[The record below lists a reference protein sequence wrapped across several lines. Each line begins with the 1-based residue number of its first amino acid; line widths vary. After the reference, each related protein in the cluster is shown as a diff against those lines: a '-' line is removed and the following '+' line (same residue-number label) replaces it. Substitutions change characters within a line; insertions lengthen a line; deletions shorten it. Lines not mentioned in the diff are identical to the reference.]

1 MATEDKTVDQMD
13 EEAIKLISAD
23 IKASKDEAEGGEAEP
38 KVEIEVETEGGDDAK
53 PADAA
58 PSVNENKDDRIAKL
72 EKMLEELTG
81 HVKSQG
87 RTPEHSAF
95 ATAYPHL
102 SDKYSELSEKA
113 VKFAD
118 DAVGRES
125 ENWGKIADKY
135 LRSMADGMKAEDA
148 KPAAKGENKGELV
161 KSGAKKPEGVAP
173 VSKPKPAQKANKNLL
188 SEEEEIALLTPKSY

>member
-1 MATEDKTVDQMD
+1 
-13 EEAIKLISAD
+13 
-23 IKASKDEAEGGEAEP
+23 
-38 KVEIEVETEGGDDAK
+38 
-53 PADAA
+53 
-58 PSVNENKDDRIAKL
+58 
-72 EKMLEELTG
+72 
-81 HVKSQG
+81 
-87 RTPEHSAF
+87 
-95 ATAYPHL
+95 
-102 SDKYSELSEKA
+102 

-135 LRSMADGMKAEDA
+135 LRSMADGMKAEDS
-148 KPAAKGENKGELV
+148 KPAAKGETKAELV

>member
-13 EEAIKLISAD
+13 EDAIKLISAD
-23 IKASKDEAEGGEAEP
+23 IKASKDEAEGEAPKDEVV
-38 KVEIEVETEGGDDAK
+38 KVEVGDDAK
-53 PADAA
+53 PADAE

-135 LRSMADGMKAEDA
+135 LRSMADGMKAEDS
-148 KPAAKGENKGELV
+148 KTAAKGETKAELV

>member
-1 MATEDKTVDQMD
+1 MATEEKTVDQMD
-13 EEAIKLISAD
+13 EEAIKLISDD
-23 IKASKDEAEGGEAEP
+23 IAASKEEP
-38 KVEIEVETEGGDDAK
+38 ETEEKPEVEIEVKAEGK
-53 PADAA
+53 EEPA
-58 PSVNENKDDRIAKL
+58 PVSGENKDDRIAKL

-135 LRSMADGMKAEDA
+135 LRSMADGMKKEDTAPAAA
-148 KPAAKGENKGELV
+148 KPEKPA
-161 KSGAKKPEGVAP
+161 SGAKKPEGVAP
-173 VSKPKPAQKANKNLL
+173 VSKPKPTQKANKNLL

>member
-13 EEAIKLISAD
+13 EDAIKMISAD
-23 IKASKDEAEGGEAEP
+23 IKASKAEEEGESPKDEVVEVEEPKDEAS
-38 KVEIEVETEGGDDAK
+38 
-53 PADAA
+53 ADAE

-102 SDKYSELSEKA
+102 SDKYSELSDKA

-148 KPAAKGENKGELV
+148 KPAAKGETKGELV